1 MSVIVPLRKWRTADP
16 DILIGR
22 RCIARTEQDV
32 IIDGRLELCRGMD
45 GTAWLRFQGLG
56 RNIIRHDPNDRSNSM
71 AEGIRNLTIYTKE

>member
-1 MSVIVPLRKWRTADP
+1 MSVLLPLRQWRTAAP
-16 DILIGR
+16 AVLSGS
-22 RCIARTEQDV
+22 RCIARTAQDV

-56 RNIIRHDPNDRSNSM
+56 RNIIHHDPNNRSNRM